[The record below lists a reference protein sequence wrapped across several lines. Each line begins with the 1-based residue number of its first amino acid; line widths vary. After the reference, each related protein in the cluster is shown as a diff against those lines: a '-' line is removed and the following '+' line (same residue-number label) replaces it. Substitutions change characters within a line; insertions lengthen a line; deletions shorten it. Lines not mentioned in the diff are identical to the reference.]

1 MGHQVPTPLDQMVW
15 RGCQF
20 VITEETAN
28 KWISPGVYGDHAE
41 YTNGCLGCWIAS
53 GGGDD

>member
-20 VITEETAN
+20 EITEETAN